1 MYVRSFFFGS
11 TIKFVMSFHFCSFV
25 VPTMHAPRKT
35 ISRHMSSNTVEN
47 ARSHFF
53 GTRQP
58 TSVNLTSFII
68 VRAHIPGV
76 SNTQL
81 DWVCK
86 SAIFLFCYFAR
97 LSMVEYTLRGRMN
110 VIELDFSFGFWKEH
124 VEYWWGF
131 TFWTS
136 VNNGCSWMN
145 ADYWH
150 LGFVPVGWPGRSW
163 QMRKSNREI
172 ST

>member
-1 MYVRSFFFGS
+1 MDSGLMNGEWDGMNINELNRFVAVCTRVASDGCFISFS
-11 TIKFVMSFHFCSFV
+11 NWKTAEEDMSWDEYQWAQQRFV
-25 VPTMHAPRKT
+25 VVCMVLAA
-35 ISRHMSSNTVEN
+35 SSSGVLMLMLL
-47 ARSHFF
+47 AR
-53 GTRQP
+53 
-58 TSVNLTSFII
+58 
-68 VRAHIPGV
+68 A
-76 SNTQL
+76 
-81 DWVCK
+81 
-86 SAIFLFCYFAR
+86 
-97 LSMVEYTLRGRMN
+97 LRGRMN

-124 VEYWWGF
+124 VDYWWGF

-172 ST
+172 SM